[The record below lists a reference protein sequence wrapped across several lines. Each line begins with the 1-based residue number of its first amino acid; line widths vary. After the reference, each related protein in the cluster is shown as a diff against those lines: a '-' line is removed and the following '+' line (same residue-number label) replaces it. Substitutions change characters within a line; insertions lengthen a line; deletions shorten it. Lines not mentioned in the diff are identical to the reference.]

1 MGSGGL
7 MSIDEQ
13 GRGSLLRDL
22 LRLSRTFS
30 LRRYRVD
37 LIGFA
42 VAWLLAIAMMGFYFW
57 MSGWGSSKESIRYIV
72 GH

>member
-1 MGSGGL
+1 MGGRGL
-7 MSIDEQ
+7 MPLDEQ
-13 GRGSLLRDL
+13 GHGSLLRDL

-42 VAWLLAIAMMGFYFW
+42 LAWLLAISMIGFYFW
-57 MSGWGSSKESIRYIV
+57 MSRWGA
-72 GH
+72 